1 SFAPPPSARRDSKK
15 GYSAS
20 LHTPFYYRFL
30 LFFVLFD
37 FLSTPTIDM
46 EPFNIK
52 FNSVIRKETISG
64 FDIQR
69 LFTTLKRAN
78 GNVIYLIICYDLQ

>member
-1 SFAPPPSARRDSKK
+1 FAPPPSARRDSKK

-30 LFFVLFD
+30 SFFILFD

-46 EPFNIK
+46 EPFQK
-52 FNSVIRKETISG
+52 ASVFYCLTKNVLLPQIRGVSP
-64 FDIQR
+64 
-69 LFTTLKRAN
+69 
-78 GNVIYLIICYDLQ
+78 

>member
-46 EPFNIK
+46 EPK
-52 FNSVIRKETISG
+52 FRSSLFWCFCFIR
-64 FDIQR
+64 
-69 LFTTLKRAN
+69 LKAW
-78 GNVIYLIICYDLQ
+78 YLQT